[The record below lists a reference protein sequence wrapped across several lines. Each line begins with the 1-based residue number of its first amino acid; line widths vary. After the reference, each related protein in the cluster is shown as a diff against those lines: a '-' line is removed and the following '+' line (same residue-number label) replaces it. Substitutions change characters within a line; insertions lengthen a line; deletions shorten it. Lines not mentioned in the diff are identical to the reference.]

1 MLLVVAVEY
10 FIIAIL
16 SLMDI
21 VIFALAI
28 KLKTFTEL
36 CKMPQLRALLISE
49 IIAAF
54 VHVFICIEW
63 ICFNLGITA
72 NVVSNTAHLHLIS
85 ASGALVKIF
94 YDSSTVVI
102 FLQRIYFLCRP
113 VLNARTS
120 NKALLVLN
128 CVLSLSVGLMYV
140 VSPST
145 ACHTVFL
152 GSLVNYIILSFSV
165 TIILSGTVMV
175 ILIKRFWTSVS
186 SHTER
191 TINKFVSSFFYLRIL
206 CEFIPFIIG
215 ALMRAT
221 IGRSLG
227 TYVGAFGALGVALD
241 TFVQS
246 VVFSYMLRKSK
257 QNVNQTHS
265 TF

>member
-1 MLLVVAVEY
+1 
-10 FIIAIL
+10 
-16 SLMDI
+16 
-21 VIFALAI
+21 
-28 KLKTFTEL
+28 
-36 CKMPQLRALLISE
+36 MPQLRALLISE

-120 NKALLVLN
+120 NKALL
-128 CVLSLSVGLMYV
+128 V